1 MTGAALGVPICRKD
15 VSFMKIENVM
25 KYAEMELHGDTIEK
39 RYTGFKRVSPRGIE
53 YDISLNWIAHLAKEQ
68 IMKTV
73 AEYRFQAAGCHTI
86 EGRNALLKRA
96 DDLENDFGKFLIT
109 IF

>member
-1 MTGAALGVPICRKD
+1 
-15 VSFMKIENVM
+15 MKIEMVM
-25 KYAEMELHGDTIEK
+25 RYAEMELNGDVIEK
-39 RYTGFKRVSPRGIE
+39 RRAEFKRVSPRGVE
-53 YDISLNWIAHLAKEQ
+53 YDISLNWIAHLAKRQ

-73 AEYRFQAAGCHTI
+73 AEYRFQAASCNTI